1 MSFPKVIHRPEEAF
15 HIDQVGL
22 PKPLA
27 LPLNQ
32 TGFLFQFIQKLYG
45 FVLSAVH
52 FLHDLCDRIDDI
64 NAILLVPPAVF
75 MRKPYPVQK
84 KTVQQLRFRRDPLIG
99 FVLQKQLWDSDK
111 RVLRLIHVIEI
122 VIHSYHH
129 LLNGK
134 PVFGKGLAPEDVL
147 ILLAIGAG

>member
-1 MSFPKVIHRPEEAF
+1 MKYMHFKASCSYA
-15 HIDQVGL
+15 
-22 PKPLA
+22 A
-27 LPLNQ
+27 L
-32 TGFLFQFIQKLYG
+32 
-45 FVLSAVH
+45 
-52 FLHDLCDRIDDI
+52 
-64 NAILLVPPAVF
+64 
-75 MRKPYPVQK
+75 
-84 KTVQQLRFRRDPLIG
+84 QQLRFRRDPLIG

>member
-1 MSFPKVIHRPEEAF
+1 
-15 HIDQVGL
+15 
-22 PKPLA
+22 
-27 LPLNQ
+27 
-32 TGFLFQFIQKLYG
+32 
-45 FVLSAVH
+45 
-52 FLHDLCDRIDDI
+52 
-64 NAILLVPPAVF
+64 

-134 PVFGKGLAPEDVL
+134 PVFGKGLASEDVL

>member
-1 MSFPKVIHRPEEAF
+1 MTACLDLRQTAKAIKVSLPVGGIDTRVLDRVAAVDHHAVSDIDGHMGSTGGVIGPLEE
-15 HIDQVGL
+15 DQVSGL
-22 PKPLA
+22 GFASRDDSADVLQAVRCKPA
-27 LPLNQ
+27 DVPA
-32 TGFLFQFIQKLYG
+32 IP
-45 FVLSAVH
+45 AV
-52 FLHDLCDRIDDI
+52 IDD
-64 NAILLVPPAVF
+64 PG
-75 MRKPYPVQK
+75 Y
-84 KTVQQLRFRRDPLIG
+84 
-99 FVLQKQLWDSDK
+99 K